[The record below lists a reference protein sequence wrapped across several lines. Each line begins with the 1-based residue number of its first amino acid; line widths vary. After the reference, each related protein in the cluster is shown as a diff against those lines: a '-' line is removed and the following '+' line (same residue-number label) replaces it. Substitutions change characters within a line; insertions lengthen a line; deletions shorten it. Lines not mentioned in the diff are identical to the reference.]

1 MEAILRGKVLI
12 TAWVENILLLYT
24 LNLSIDVLS
33 DKKILIITPMTI
45 WQMA

>member
-1 MEAILRGKVLI
+1 MEAILREKVLI
-12 TAWVENILLLYT
+12 TAWGENILLLYT

>member
-1 MEAILRGKVLI
+1 MEAILREKVLI
-12 TAWVENILLLYT
+12 TAWVENILLLFT